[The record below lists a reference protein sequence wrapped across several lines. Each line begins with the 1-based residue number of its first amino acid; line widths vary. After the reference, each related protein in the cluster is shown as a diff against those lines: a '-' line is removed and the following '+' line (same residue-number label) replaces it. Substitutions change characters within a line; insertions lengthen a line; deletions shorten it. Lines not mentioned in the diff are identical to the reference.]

1 MPVKL
6 QGSAG
11 PGKPSPTEDFTSSNS
26 FVESALH
33 RKLTAIADKLDGD
46 AIAIISPMRTPVDD
60 FIRDAVEAIPDKK
73 SKLLV
78 VLETDGGSI
87 EVVERIADVL
97 RHHYPDEV
105 SFIVPNYAMSA
116 GTVLVMCGDRIYMDY
131 YSILGP
137 IDPQVKSRTKGDV
150 FVPALGYLAKYQ
162 QLIDKSAAGTLTA
175 AEAMFLTEK
184 FDPAELHQF
193 EEARDLSIDLLKKW
207 LVRYKFKNW
216 TVTRTNGNPVTAQMK
231 EDRAA
236 EIAASLNETK
246 RWKSHSRGLSMQ
258 VIEGDL
264 NLQVDDLSADAELL
278 KCVRSYYRLLQDHM
292 LRSRHT
298 LVIHTNNNYFGL
310 GLPT

>member
-1 MPVKL
+1 MPTKL
-6 QGSAG
+6 QGASG
-11 PGKPSPTEDFTSSNS
+11 PSKSNQTEDFTSSNT
-26 FVESALH
+26 FVETALH
-33 RKLTAIADKLDGD
+33 RKLSAIADKLGGD

-73 SKLLV
+73 NKLLV

-162 QLIDKSAAGTLTA
+162 QLIDKSAAGQLTA

-184 FDPAELHQF
+184 FDPEEELLR
-193 EEARDLSIDLLKKW
+193 EEARVKAIELPKEWI
-207 LVRYKFKNW
+207 VHHKFKNW
-216 TVTRTNGNPVTAQMK
+216 TVTRTNGTPVTPQMK

-264 NLQVDDLSADAELL
+264 NLQVDPLSADEEFL
-278 KCVRSYYRLLQDHM
+278 KGVRSYYRLLQDHM

-298 LVIHTNNNYFGL
+298 IVIHTNDNYLGI